1 MSINL
6 IICSIIFSIFI
17 IISILVLLRKKRV
30 NIKYSLIW
38 IILFSILLIATLI
51 PGFLEW
57 VTHLLG
63 FKTASNMVISLILAV
78 LVIITITLTMIVST
92 QDKKIR
98 LLIQELSIVKSSIES
113 KNEKNGHVHKKTNG
127 RP

>member
-30 NIKYSLIW
+30 NIMYSLIW

-113 KNEKNGHVHKKTNG
+113 KNIKK
-127 RP
+127 